1 MRPPSGGVYLMGV
14 EVPTQLKGDSV
25 HTNVLFFQ
33 DLKLSISEWVPF
45 GQNAITTFNDSIDSL
60 KGIKSSLLTGIV
72 DEEPDTSKFEIEP
85 RFTRVFLKDFDL
97 YNWVKFKASI
107 EYPEEVEQVEEIAT
121 HVDKSGFVNYGLTV
135 EQVKDKT
142 SGFSLDD
149 ISYMLADLVE
159 DTSIMIEAL
168 LTQFQRR
175 ALRSVY
181 GKTPIRPKFTVA
193 MTSALTPVKSTA
205 SGYHDRE
212 DQENEINQIVGVA
225 YEFFDLPPSEKVI
238 LGTNGMIFISSR
250 PEHFSNVLNFYSFV
264 KSLQMFESVFFS
276 RLRQMWDV
284 VKDIRM
290 AILSIEQEEA
300 LGEMQQEL
308 SELSSDIVL
317 IEELAK
323 FMQTSALDA
332 SRIWNQNSDG
342 LDMENRALAQ
352 RLGIER
358 EIVVIREK
366 IEDMTLVSGGLV
378 DEISG
383 LRDMLNTLAEKRMRE
398 VSKLMADNVQQG
410 ADAQL
415 MLAASAKSSRYSGAA
430 LKILSAIS
438 AGALGMK
445 ISDLVMKGLDEWNYA
460 RDEPIKILG
469 TDNFYGGYLQVIVG
483 FSLWFILALVFFRLI
498 KASSAKMKKEKLA
511 KDYVLHLRIPI
522 DVRSTP
528 EKIKAYLADKQI
540 TFHNVE
546 LVGHRISWYHKQE
559 RDDDKIFYTMTMGFD
574 AKEGHLYYI
583 HANTDD
589 KKGDAFF
596 TTEWVQK
603 ELLDA
608 DLISKADDRHIR
620 ERMGLPAGGGGW

>member
-1 MRPPSGGVYLMGV
+1 VGV
-14 EVPTQLKGDSV
+14 EVPLEPQSDTV
-25 HTNVLFFQ
+25 HKNILFFK
-33 DLKLSISEWVPF
+33 DLNLSISEWVPF
-45 GQNAITTFNDSIDSL
+45 GQNAITTFNNSIDSL
-60 KGIKSSLLTGIV
+60 KGIKSSLLTGSV
-72 DEEPDTSKFEIEP
+72 DEEPDTSQFEIVP
-85 RFTRVFLKDFDL
+85 RFTRVFLEDFDL
-97 YNWVKFKASI
+97 YNWVKFRAFV
-107 EYPEEVEQVEEIAT
+107 EYPEEVEQIEEIAT
-121 HVDKSGFVNYGLTV
+121 HVDKSGFVNYGLAV
-135 EQVKDKT
+135 EEVRGKT
-142 SGFSLDD
+142 LSFSLDD
-149 ISYMLADLVE
+149 TSYMMADLIE

-181 GKTPIRPKFTVA
+181 GRTPIRPKFTVA
-193 MTSALTPVKSTA
+193 MTSALTPEKPTA
-205 SGYHDRE
+205 NGYHDRE
-212 DQENEINQIVGVA
+212 DQENEINQIVGTA
-225 YEFFDLPPSEKVI
+225 YDFFDLPPNEKVI
-238 LGTNGMIFISSR
+238 LGTTGMIFISSR
-250 PEHFSNVLNFYSFV
+250 SEHFSHVLNFYSFV
-264 KSLQMFESVFFS
+264 KALQMFESVFFS

-284 VKDIRM
+284 VKDIRK
-290 AILSIEQEEA
+290 AILSLEQEEA

-323 FMQTSALDA
+323 FMQISALDA
-332 SRIWNQNSDG
+332 DRIWNRNSDG
-342 LDMENRALAQ
+342 LDLENRALAQ
-352 RLGIER
+352 RLSIER

-366 IEDMTLVSGGLV
+366 IEDLTLVSGGLV

-415 MLAASAKSSRYSGAA
+415 MLAANAKASRYSGAA

-445 ISDLVMKGLDEWNYA
+445 ISDLVMKALDEWNDA
-460 RDEPIKILG
+460 KADPIEILG
-469 TDNFYGGYLQVIVG
+469 SAKFAGGYLQVIVG
-483 FSLWFILALVFFRLI
+483 MTLWFTMAYVFFKLI
-498 KASSAKMKKEKLA
+498 KASSAKMKEEKLA

-522 DVRSTP
+522 DVRTTP
-528 EKIKAYLADKQI
+528 EKIKAYLAEKQV

-546 LVGHRISWYHKQE
+546 ALGHRVSWYHKQKKE
-559 RDDDKIFYTMTMGFD
+559 DDEIFYTMTMGFE

-608 DLISKADDRHIR
+608 GLISKTDDKHIR
-620 ERMGLPAGGGGW
+620 DRMGLPTGGGGW